1 MSAEDR
7 FKDLLEL
14 MRKEFVY
21 LPKVPNIIAS
31 LNTLVQ
37 YTMLKGRILNN
48 IYPAIEKVHPQFD
61 RVKYEEAAKN
71 AYFSKLDFLF
81 DVDNNEFSIDSVMEY
96 STILNSRANYIHDQY
111 NANKEELSGNLGFIV
126 DMLETAYTTAR
137 FLHTYAFSLFGY
149 QVYIDKDLDVSK
161 THKEYDEFISAGFH
175 IINYMF
181 KANYMYKE
189 GEFLYGRELA
199 DDYIKDMYTD
209 NSDEGKVLIKEAL
222 SFCFEKGYISEEIHS
237 NILDIFQN
245 ADSGEKNVVFN

>member
-7 FKDLLEL
+7 FKDLVEL
-14 MRKEFVY
+14 MRKEFSY

-37 YTMLKGRILNN
+37 YTVLKGRIHNV
-48 IYPAIEKVHPQFD
+48 IYPAVEKIHPKFD

-71 AYFSKLDFLF
+71 AYFGKLELLF
-81 DVDNNEFSIDSVMEY
+81 DVDDNEFSIDSIMDY
-96 STILNSRANYIHDQY
+96 ISILNSRANYIHEQY
-111 NANKEELSGNLGFIV
+111 QANEEELNGNLGFAI
-126 DMLETAYTTAR
+126 DMLETTYTTAR

-149 QVYIDKDLDVSK
+149 QVYIDKGLDASK
-161 THKEYDEFISAGFH
+161 TYKEYDEFISAGFH

-199 DDYIKDMYTD
+199 NEYIKD
-209 NSDEGKVLIKEAL
+209 
-222 SFCFEKGYISEEIHS
+222 
-237 NILDIFQN
+237 
-245 ADSGEKNVVFN
+245 